1 MGSYASI
8 YFRRKNGDYT
18 FVTMFNHKFF
28 GYIDDEEAAQL
39 PSVKYLIERDPT
51 LSVEVLNCSYIG
63 TVAKMTE
70 REARIFMDIYADDF
84 KKMFPNIED
93 PILWDKWPKWKH
105 MTQKEF
111 YLSFD

>member
-51 LSVEVLNCSYIG
+51 LSVEGLNCSYIG